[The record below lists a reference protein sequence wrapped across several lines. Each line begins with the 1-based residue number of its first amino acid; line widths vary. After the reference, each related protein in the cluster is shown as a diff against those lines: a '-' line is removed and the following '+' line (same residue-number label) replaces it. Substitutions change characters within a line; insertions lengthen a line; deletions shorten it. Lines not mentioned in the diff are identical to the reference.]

1 MIVIT
6 EFMDEAAVREGLSG
20 RDVVYDPMLVDKPDE
35 LAGHLAHARAL
46 IVRNRTQVRPALLDL
61 APHLHVVGRL
71 GVGLDNIDME
81 ACKARGIAVC
91 PAMGAND
98 DSVAE
103 YVIGTAM
110 LLLRGAYRADA
121 DLVAG
126 TWPRNRLTGREISGK
141 VLGLIG
147 FGSIARATAQ
157 RAVALGMM
165 VVAYDPFLTADSPVW
180 TQSWGKVTPLSLDDL
195 LAGSDVVS
203 LHVPLTADTRR
214 MIDAAAISR
223 MRNDAIL
230 INAAR
235 GGVVDEAATVAA
247 LKSGTLGGAALDVF
261 ETEPLNAEAGAAFA
275 DVPNLVLTP
284 HIAGVTVESND
295 RVSWLTVRNVLDH
308 LEREQA

>member
-1 MIVIT
+1 MIIIT
-6 EFMDEAAVREGLSG
+6 EFMDEAAVREGLAG
-20 RDVVYDPMLVDKPDE
+20 LDVVYDPSLVDNPE
-35 LAGHLAHARAL
+35 ALASHLPKARAL

-61 APHLHVVGRL
+61 APNLRVVGRL

-91 PAMGAND
+91 PATGAND

-110 LLLRGAYRADA
+110 LLLRGAYRAND

-141 VLGLIG
+141 MLGLIG

-157 RAVALGMM
+157 RAVALGMK
-165 VVAYDPFLTADSPVW
+165 VAAFDPFLPPDSPAW
-180 TQSWGKVTPLSLDDL
+180 SQSWGTVSPLNLDDL
-195 LAGSDVVS
+195 LASSDVIS
-203 LHVPLTADTRR
+203 LHVPLTTDTRL
-214 MIDAAAISR
+214 MINQAAIDR
-223 MRNDAIL
+223 MRDDAIL

-235 GGVVDEAATVAA
+235 GGVVDEAAVIKA
-247 LKSGTLGGAALDVF
+247 LQDGTLGGAALDVF
-261 ETEPLNAEAGAAFA
+261 ETEPLDAEAGAAFA
-275 DVPNLVLTP
+275 QVPNLVLTP
-284 HIAGVTVESND
+284 HIAGVTVEANN

-308 LEREQA
+308 LEREPA

>member
-1 MIVIT
+1 MIIIT
-6 EFMDEAAVREGLSG
+6 EFMDEVAVREGLAG
-20 RDVVYDPMLVDKPDE
+20 REVVYDPSLVDRPE
-35 LAGHLAHARAL
+35 ALAPLLADARAL
-46 IVRNRTQVRPALLDL
+46 IVRNRTQVRPALLDM
-61 APHLHVVGRL
+61 APNLRVVGRL

-110 LLLRGAYRADA
+110 LLLRGAYRANA

-126 TWPRNRLTGREISGK
+126 AWPRNRLTGREISGK

-147 FGSIARATAQ
+147 FGSIARAAAR
-157 RAVALGMM
+157 RAVALGMK
-165 VVAYDPFLTADSPVW
+165 VAAYDPFLAPDSPAW
-180 TQSWGKVTPLSLDDL
+180 AQSWGKVTPMLLDEL
-195 LAGSDVVS
+195 LAGSDVIS

-214 MIDAAAISR
+214 MIDAAAIAR
-223 MRNDAIL
+223 MRDDAIL

-235 GGVVDEAATVAA
+235 GGVVDEAAVVAA
-247 LKSGTLGGAALDVF
+247 LKAGTLGGAALDVF
-261 ETEPLNAEAGAAFA
+261 ETEPLDAAAGAAFA